1 MMRKNMI
8 NMTEEAITADPKGF
22 AKSMVAA
29 KRATTALRILYDFLD
44 CGSVPQSERIVDII
58 FDVKLAA
65 KKKGFDISDEE
76 ALRIN
81 AEDAVRNLR
90 HNLCLW
96 SSFCK
101 DKGVKLCGFL
111 GNTREDLVQIYESL
125 YAYQEFIPE
134 AKILLENFN

>member
-65 KKKGFDISDEE
+65 KKKGFDISDERGDRWHHRRWLCHLNWSRCCL
-76 ALRIN
+76 ALTDLFGLLGDFLQNHVFLFVKRG
-81 AEDAVRNLR
+81 DGDR
-90 HNLCLW
+90 HH
-96 SSFCK
+96 
-101 DKGVKLCGFL
+101 
-111 GNTREDLVQIYESL
+111 T
-125 YAYQEFIPE
+125 
-134 AKILLENFN
+134 KIFSQFHF